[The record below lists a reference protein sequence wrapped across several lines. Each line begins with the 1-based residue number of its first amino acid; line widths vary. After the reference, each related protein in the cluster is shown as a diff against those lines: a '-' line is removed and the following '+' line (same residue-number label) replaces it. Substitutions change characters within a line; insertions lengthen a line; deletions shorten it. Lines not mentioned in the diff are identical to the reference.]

1 MFSSEI
7 LTGQSEKH
15 LVEFHG
21 SLVNWAIVCDLQS
34 LTIAAKQAGFDLA
47 IASSFRNF
55 DRQLMIW
62 QKKYTGIN
70 PVFDIHDEPVE
81 FNGLSDLEKCQAI
94 MLFSALPGAS
104 RHHWGTDFDFYDK
117 ATITDKY
124 QIRLQQD
131 EYIEGGRFGALA
143 AWLDK
148 NMAQF
153 GFYKPYDQYRG
164 GIACEPWHI
173 SHKETADMM
182 LKKLSVKKLEIAL
195 KQYDFSGKEAVLANL
210 PELYHQFVLNI
221 NA

>member
-94 MLFSALPGAS
+94 MLFWPYLVQV
-104 RHHWGTDFDFYDK
+104 D
-117 ATITDKY
+117 ITGEPILTFMTKQLSLINIKY
-124 QIRLQQD
+124 VYSKTNILRVVDL
-131 EYIEGGRFGALA
+131 
-143 AWLDK
+143 
-148 NMAQF
+148 
-153 GFYKPYDQYRG
+153 
-164 GIACEPWHI
+164 
-173 SHKETADMM
+173 
-182 LKKLSVKKLEIAL
+182 
-195 KQYDFSGKEAVLANL
+195 VL
-210 PELYHQFVLNI
+210 
-221 NA
+221 